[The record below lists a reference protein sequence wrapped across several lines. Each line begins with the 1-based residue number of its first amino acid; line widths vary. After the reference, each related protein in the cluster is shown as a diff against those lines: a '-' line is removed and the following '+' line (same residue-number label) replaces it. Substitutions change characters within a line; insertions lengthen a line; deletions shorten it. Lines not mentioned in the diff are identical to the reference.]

1 MPRSNTLPID
11 PPKSTYTGDGRLNRD
26 STTKVRSQVTSPKP
40 SKTQTISESTSHQPF
55 RHGSNKS
62 NSSTVTGCSTLKSAR
77 PAGLNRQ
84 NSVQTRYMNMLLSLD
99 TIPRMHN
106 IYISFF
112 NWILL
117 AGFIIFPGTF
127 TSLQSLPSSP
137 LPSDLPDATTQ
148 HILHAAKNIPLL
160 WIASF
165 SCGIGAMGMLW
176 LWHTHRRNYV
186 WLLNKI
192 FLPGCLNSV
201 AGFVG
206 TLVGV
211 YGQQKGAWSITARVT
226 AIVTATIACITGIL
240 FVFYNFWSLRRVKS
254 THEKEMKSFDEGF
267 VEKIRRK
274 KDEPALEP
282 GSVV

>member
-1 MPRSNTLPID
+1 MPRSNTLPTD
-11 PPKSTYTGDGRLNRD
+11 PPKGTYTGDGRPNR
-26 STTKVRSQVTSPKP
+26 SRTTKMRSQVTSQEP
-40 SKTQTISESTSHQPF
+40 SKAQTIPHSTSHKTF
-55 RHGSNKS
+55 RHESKKS
-62 NSSTVTGCSTLKSAR
+62 NSSIVTGSSTLKPAR
-77 PAGLNRQ
+77 PDGLDRQ

-112 NWILL
+112 SWILL

-127 TSLQSLPSSP
+127 TSLQSLPSSS
-137 LPSDLPDATTQ
+137 LPSDLPDATTR
-148 HILHAAKNIPLL
+148 HILHAVKNIPLL

-165 SCGIGAMGMLW
+165 SCGIGASGMLW
-176 LWHTHRRNYV
+176 LWYTHRRNYV

-206 TLVGV
+206 TMVGV

-240 FVFYNFWSLRRVKS
+240 FVFYNFWLLRRVKS
-254 THEKEMKSFDEGF
+254 THEREMKSFEEGF

>member
-1 MPRSNTLPID
+1 
-11 PPKSTYTGDGRLNRD
+11 
-26 STTKVRSQVTSPKP
+26 
-40 SKTQTISESTSHQPF
+40 
-55 RHGSNKS
+55 
-62 NSSTVTGCSTLKSAR
+62 
-77 PAGLNRQ
+77 
-84 NSVQTRYMNMLLSLD
+84 MNMLLSLD

-112 NWILL
+112 IWILL

-127 TSLQSLPSSP
+127 TSLQSLPSSS

-201 AGFVG
+201 AGFVR

-211 YGQQKGAWSITARVT
+211 YGQQKGAWSITARWVGSFLYKEINFVGRAEGAIWLFFSSPKYVLLLQYTSTYSPSAHRIT
-226 AIVTATIACITGIL
+226 AIVTAIIACTTGIL

-254 THEKEMKSFDEGF
+254 TNEKEMKSFDEGF
-267 VEKIRRK
+267 VEKFRRK

>member
-11 PPKSTYTGDGRLNRD
+11 PPKGTYTGDGRHNRS
-26 STTKVRSQVTSPKP
+26 STTKMRSQVTSQTP
-40 SKTQTISESTSHQPF
+40 SKTQTIPHSTSHKSF
-55 RHGSNKS
+55 RHESKKS
-62 NSSTVTGCSTLKSAR
+62 NSSIVTGSLTLKPAR
-77 PAGLNRQ
+77 PDALNRQ
-84 NSVQTRYMNMLLSLD
+84 NSVQTRYMDMLLSLD
-99 TIPRMHN
+99 TIPH
-106 IYISFF
+106 
-112 NWILL
+112 
-117 AGFIIFPGTF
+117 
-127 TSLQSLPSSP
+127 
-137 LPSDLPDATTQ
+137 ATTR
-148 HILHAAKNIPLL
+148 HILHAVKNIPLL

-165 SCGIGAMGMLW
+165 SCGIGASGMLW

-226 AIVTATIACITGIL
+226 AIVTATIACITGVL

-254 THEKEMKSFDEGF
+254 THEREMKSFEEGF

>member
-11 PPKSTYTGDGRLNRD
+11 PPKSTYTGDGRLNRN
-26 STTKVRSQVTSPKP
+26 STTKVQSQVTPQKP
-40 SKTQTISESTSHQPF
+40 SKTQTIHQSTSHQPC
-55 RHGSNKS
+55 RHGSKKS
-62 NSSTVTGCSTLKSAR
+62 NSSTITKSSTLKSAR
-77 PAGLNRQ
+77 PDGLNRQ

-99 TIPRMHN
+99 TIPR
-106 IYISFF
+106 
-112 NWILL
+112 
-117 AGFIIFPGTF
+117 TF
-127 TSLQSLPSSP
+127 TSLQSLPSSS

-148 HILHAAKNIPLL
+148 HILHVAKNIPLL

-226 AIVTATIACITGIL
+226 AIVTGAIACITGVL

-254 THEKEMKSFDEGF
+254 THEKEMKSLDEGF
-267 VEKIRRK
+267 VEKIKRK

>member
-11 PPKSTYTGDGRLNRD
+11 PPKSTYTGDGRLNRN
-26 STTKVRSQVTSPKP
+26 STTRIRSEVNSRKP
-40 SKTQTISESTSHQPF
+40 SKTQTIPQSISYQPF
-55 RHGSNKS
+55 RHGSKKS
-62 NSSTVTGCSTLKSAR
+62 NSSTVTGSSTLKSAR
-77 PAGLNRQ
+77 PVGLNRQ
-84 NSVQTRYMNMLLSLD
+84 NSMQTRYMNMLLSLD
-99 TIPRMHN
+99 TIPH
-106 IYISFF
+106 
-112 NWILL
+112 
-117 AGFIIFPGTF
+117 
-127 TSLQSLPSSP
+127 
-137 LPSDLPDATTQ
+137 ATTQ

-267 VEKIRRK
+267 VEKIKRK
-274 KDEPALEP
+274 KHEPALEP
-282 GSVV
+282 GSVVW